1 MLCVMSMCPCVCSVV
16 SGPLSFCLF
25 PLLLARSCNCC
36 MLFAFAFVRIIL
48 HVISFWLIPPLF
60 LFLVPKLSWW
70 PLGSKP
76 GFCSMNLKNDPWSPW
91 SQPDDLDWWLQVL
104 KFIFSGR
111 CDGGSRDTAHSK
123 LLMYWFSQL
132 LSWSSLISWFAEVI
146 FFFKSCSVFIYDQHL
161 MKQTVT
167 LKVSQWSTYIQYL
180 YHSMSTCNIYIIS
193 LN

>member
-76 GFCSMNLKNDPWSPW
+76 GFLLNEFSKKWSMIAMITTWRPGLMTAGPQVHILRQMRRRQPRYSPFKTLDVLV
-91 SQPDDLDWWLQVL
+91 QPAPLLIQLD
-104 KFIFSGR
+104 F
-111 CDGGSRDTAHSK
+111 
-123 LLMYWFSQL
+123 
-132 LSWSSLISWFAEVI
+132 LICRSHVV
-146 FFFKSCSVFIYDQHL
+146 FFKTCSVFIYDQHL
-161 MKQTVT
+161 VKQTVT
-167 LKVSQWSTYIQYL
+167 LKVSQWPTYIQYL
-180 YHSMSTCNIYIIS
+180 
-193 LN
+193 